1 MSSLTRAKVALAL
14 IGLVLF
20 GAGAR
25 LERRE
30 LRWIGIGFVA
40 VAWVMRFARRR
51 QEPES
56 AERAE

>member
-1 MSSLTRAKVALAL
+1 MTRVKIVLAL

-25 LERRE
+25 LERSE

-40 VAWVMRFARRR
+40 VAWVMRFARPRSDGDLAGR
-51 QEPES
+51 GK
-56 AERAE
+56 